1 MGPWE
6 CCLREIHEHTQEPV
20 REDTRLVIL
29 PTSNVKAAGRGDRA
43 TFKNSIGVSGIYQ
56 DLEDGNEG
64 EVEVNPTIQNSGI
77 RTVPSNRI

>member
-6 CCLREIHEHTQEPV
+6 CCLREIHEHTSGASEGGHQAS
-20 REDTRLVIL
+20 IL

-43 TFKNSIGVSGIYQ
+43 TFKNGIAVSGIYQ
-56 DLEDGNEG
+56 DLEDGDEG